1 MKLRSILG
9 QSAASLMVTNGV
21 YLYTLLCN
29 IALVRMLLPE
39 DFGTVALAVSL
50 VGLVEIF
57 TTFSFSTVLVQ
68 HRDHPSLVRTIFQA
82 ALAVVGLKLMLGLVF
97 YLAMR
102 GGYGELVWQLFA
114 IVMGSKIFSGLGPL
128 LVAQL
133 EKRGK
138 FLRATLVTAGSN
150 MVGVSL
156 AVAAVHFGAGVFGLV
171 LRVVGPPVLILLAMV
186 AFFPGLLPRGL
197 GNISRRQMRVVM
209 ASGTRLY
216 FQRGAE
222 MVYMRIPLLMIETFF
237 GAAFLGLFSQA
248 TYLATLMHRVT
259 SVLNQQI
266 AVVFFARNRKNAR
279 DSRSGFLALLSANLV
294 VGLPITGMLWVTA
307 DPLVLWLWGKAWIEA
322 AAMLKAMVAMTF
334 LLPIF
339 SLLKSRLLG
348 LRRNNIITLAYIAAI
363 SLFCLGLM
371 AVRGVGDPVF
381 WAASLQV
388 ASYGL
393 MVVIFA
399 AVFHYFD
406 RRPSPEHT
414 PRNGD

>member
-1 MKLRSILG
+1 MKLRTILG

-21 YLYTLLCN
+21 YLYTFLCN
-29 IALVRMLLPE
+29 IALMRMLLPE

-57 TTFSFSTVLVQ
+57 TTFSFNIVLVQ

-82 ALAVVGLKLMLGLVF
+82 AAAVVGLKLMLGLAF

-102 GGYGELVWQLFA
+102 GLYGELVWQLFA
-114 IVMGSKIFSGLGPL
+114 IVMVSKICSGLGTL
-128 LVAQL
+128 LVARL
-133 EKRGK
+133 EKRGD

-171 LRVVGPPVLILLAMV
+171 LRVVLPPVLILLAMA

-197 GNISRRQMRVVM
+197 GSISRRQMWMVM
-209 ASGTRLY
+209 ASGMRLY

-222 MVYMRIPLLMIETFF
+222 MIYMRIPLLLIETLF

-248 TYLATLMHRVT
+248 TYLVTLTHRVT

-266 AVVFFARNRKNAR
+266 AVVFFARNRKDAR
-279 DSRSGFLALLSANLV
+279 ESRSGFLAILSANLA
-294 VGLPITGMLWVTA
+294 VGLPMMVLLWFFA
-307 DPLVLWLWGKAWIEA
+307 DPLVLWLWGEAWIGA
-322 AAMLKAMVAMTF
+322 AAILKAMVAMTF
-334 LLPIF
+334 LLPVF

-348 LRRNNIITLAYIAAI
+348 LRQNNTITLAYLAAI
-363 SLFCLGLM
+363 ALFCLGLV
-371 AVRGVGDPVF
+371 AGRGLGDPAV

-388 ASYGL
+388 GSYGL
-393 MVVIFA
+393 MIVIFA
-399 AVFHYFD
+399 AVFHNLERHY
-406 RRPSPEHT
+406 SPVRAPGT
-414 PRNGD
+414 GD